1 MKTKTVSPQGFGIL
15 QTRLHRP
22 NLPGS
27 LLPRPG
33 LIKLLD
39 FDSPKVLTLVI
50 APAGFGKTTL
60 VGSRLDEMQ
69 CPNNSMKT
77 DSLPSAWLAID
88 ETDNDFIF
96 FLRHFIAALRRII
109 PEACPETVKLVYSK
123 GEVVADSISLVL
135 TNELSELPQRFVMV
149 FDDFHHASC
158 PQLQKLLTGW
168 LRHWPLPMH
177 LVIISRTQPPLALSG
192 LKGQGKINDIRS
204 RDLRFSPQEAE
215 DYIRLMTK
223 RDPGE
228 KPIADLLNYTE
239 GWVAGLK
246 LVSIALNQT
255 SADQDIESVL
265 SLGKQDI
272 FGYLA
277 DEVFDRMTA
286 PMQRFLMK
294 VSILNDF
301 CVSLCLALV
310 DEDDLDESVKYLLD
324 NIHNVDLFITA
335 LQGKE
340 ECNEDWF
347 RMHHLMR
354 NLLQKRLLIS
364 FNPEQVRAL
373 HLRAANWHIGCNQ
386 FNQAL
391 EHALKAENSDLLAE
405 ILDQMIFEALDSEDL
420 LLMDHLMQFVTAEM
434 SSANP
439 QFLLYK
445 AWQKFNRW
453 DIDEINDIIRQAEKI
468 MKSEKP
474 VSVNQG
480 SLSGQLAFFKG
491 FLALAS
497 NSSPGAVKLFAKA
510 LDSIPT
516 RWNYIRGQAVF
527 WHGLSLQSCENAQK
541 AIAGL
546 QQSYRDLDNKN
557 NSHAIRHLFALA
569 LIYLHD
575 GDLKASEHYAR
586 LLLDKA
592 RHNKLVQQEGFA
604 LAILGFVNYQWNRLN
619 QAEEWY
625 QELYEIRLFITIML
639 NRQGYI
645 GLAIVL
651 QALGRSKEAL
661 DMINELTDL
670 ELEHRG
676 QVTEVAQVGRLRVLT
691 SQDQGKETEKWADE
705 YLKPFA
711 DVLLLPNFEDPQIFK
726 ARVLI
731 ARNNPKDQSIIRE
744 ILEKYLSTA
753 AERNINRCKAE
764 ALALSALAEMN
775 EGNNS
780 KARDVLIESLELAAR
795 GNMIRL
801 YLDLGPQM
809 EELLKQVVP
818 AAEIT
823 EFVQEI
829 LAAFAESS
837 AGKAVAD
844 QAVKGQPGINTDG
857 PELPFYENLSLR
869 ETEVLRLM
877 AEAVS
882 LQEIANRLFI
892 TYATAKRH
900 TVNIYS
906 KLGVHSRWEAVA
918 FARENGII

>member
-1 MKTKTVSPQGFGIL
+1 MEAGVNQELDVL

-27 LLPRPG
+27 LLPRPD

-39 FDSPKVLTLVI
+39 FAPPKLLTMII

-60 VGSRLDEMQ
+60 VSSRIDEIQYLD
-69 CPNNSMKT
+69 SSIKT
-77 DSLPSAWLAID
+77 DYLHSAWLAID

-96 FLRHFIAALRRII
+96 FLRHFTAALRNIF
-109 PEACPETVKLVYSK
+109 PEALPESYKLIHNAS
-123 GEVVADSISLVL
+123 EIDMELISLIL
-135 TNELSELPQRFVMV
+135 TNEIAAISQRFVMV
-149 FDDFHHASC
+149 LDDFHRTAC
-158 PQLQKLLTGW
+158 PQLHELLSRW
-168 LRHWPLPMH
+168 IRHWPLPMH
-177 LVIISRTQPPLALSG
+177 LVVISRTQPPLALSG

-204 RDLRFSPQEAE
+204 RDLRFSPQEAA
-215 DYIRLMTK
+215 DYISLTTE

-228 KPIADLLNYTE
+228 KPIADLLNHIE

-246 LVSIALNQT
+246 LASIALNQT
-255 SADQDIESVL
+255 TAAQDIEPVI
-265 SLGKQDI
+265 SLGRQDI
-272 FGYLA
+272 ISYLA
-277 DEVFDRMTA
+277 DEVFGHMSE

-294 VSILNDF
+294 ISILDDF

-364 FNPEQVRAL
+364 FKPEQVRAL
-373 HLRAANWHIGCNQ
+373 HLRAANWHAGCEQ
-386 FNQAL
+386 FKQAL
-391 EHALKAENSDLLAE
+391 EHALKADNSELLAE
-405 ILDQMIFEALDSEDL
+405 ILDHMIFKALDSEDL
-420 LLMDHLMQFVTAEM
+420 LLMDHLMLFVTAEM
-434 SSANP
+434 SSTNP

-445 AWQKFNRW
+445 AWQKFYRW
-453 DIDEINDIIRQAEKI
+453 DLDEINDIIRQTEKI
-468 MKSEKP
+468 MKSKQP

-491 FLALAS
+491 FLTLAS
-497 NSSPGAVKLFAKA
+497 NNCPGAVKLFAKA

-527 WHGLSLQSCENAQK
+527 YHGLSLQSCEDAQK
-541 AIAGL
+541 AAGYL

-569 LIYLHD
+569 LIYLQD
-575 GDLKASEHYAR
+575 GDLNTSEHYAR

-592 RHNKLVQQEGFA
+592 RHNRLPQQEGFA
-604 LAILGFVNYQWNRLN
+604 LAILGFVNCQWNRLDL
-619 QAEEWY
+619 AEEWY
-625 QELYEIRLFITIML
+625 QELYKMRLFITITL

-645 GLAIVL
+645 GLSIVL

-670 ELEHRG
+670 ELERRG
-676 QVTEVAQVGRLRVLT
+676 QVTAVTQVGRLRVLT
-691 SQDQGKETEKWADE
+691 SQDQWKEAEKWADE

-731 ARNNPKDQSIIRE
+731 ARNDPKDQPIIRE
-744 ILEKYLSTA
+744 ILEKYLNTA
-753 AERNINRCKAE
+753 SERNINRCKAE

-775 EGNNS
+775 EGNDL
-780 KARDVLIESLELAAR
+780 KARDELIESLKLAAR

-809 EELLKQVVP
+809 EELLKQVSP
-818 AAEIT
+818 AAEIA

-829 LAAFAESS
+829 LAAFALSG
-837 AGKAVAD
+837 AGKPAAN
-844 QAVKGQPGINTDG
+844 QSAKGQPVINTDG
-857 PELPFYENLSLR
+857 LGLPFYESLSLR

-877 AEAVS
+877 AEAIS
-882 LQEIANRLFI
+882 LQEIADRLFI
-892 TYATAKRH
+892 SYATAKRH

-918 FARENGII
+918 FARKNGII